1 MIFDSHAHIV
11 SDDPVRYP
19 PEPLSGE
26 LRAGDLDNPVTAER
40 LLRAMDEN
48 GVEQAVIVQ
57 RAHIYGNDNSYVVD
71 AAEMHRDRLRALCMI
86 DALDAEAPRRI
97 RHWVV
102 ERGAIGIR
110 MTEPYKGA
118 DASWF
123 CSPRAAAAWET
134 AAELGVPVRLHLFR
148 WNRLTCL
155 PAVEELLLRFPR
167 TTVVIDH
174 LSNLAAEEGPP
185 DYGLDPP
192 LRALI
197 RLPNLF
203 LLFST
208 INLGRL
214 AARNV
219 QSAPVIEHLVDAFGA
234 HRIMWGSDIGQSKGS
249 YGEMRA
255 LAEAAVAALGTAERE
270 RLLHGTG
277 QAVYGWDERKP
288 ATS

>member
-1 MIFDSHAHIV
+1 
-11 SDDPVRYP
+11 
-19 PEPLSGE
+19 
-26 LRAGDLDNPVTAER
+26 
-40 LLRAMDEN
+40 
-48 GVEQAVIVQ
+48 
-57 RAHIYGNDNSYVVD
+57 
-71 AAEMHRDRLRALCMI
+71 
-86 DALDAEAPRRI
+86 
-97 RHWVV
+97 
-102 ERGAIGIR
+102 
-110 MTEPYKGA
+110 
-118 DASWF
+118 
-123 CSPRAAAAWET
+123 
-134 AAELGVPVRLHLFR
+134 VRLHLFR